1 MIWFPYQKT
10 PIKLVVL
17 LIFSLVSAVVNGQ
30 KYEVNMGLKTMHGIT
45 ANLMLQEKNEV
56 RSGFGAVYYFPVSST
71 VLYSDG
77 FMGILGSIYLPHWAI
92 QNGVGINYFRRWE
105 SPWRWNKY
113 RQFSMEY
120 QFLKSGN
127 YINDYGSYSG
137 NSDLDYAEF
146 TQTYHNIA
154 LAYGFHTVLDHRK
167 TTEVFI
173 EFGTKIMFIE
183 RKYTIEGTFR
193 EQTPSD
199 KVEFFPSFSPFVHV
213 GLTMRLFKSK
223 D

>member
-1 MIWFPYQKT
+1 MIWFSYQKT

-30 KYEVNMGLKTMHGIT
+30 KFEVNMGLKTMHGVT

-56 RSGFGAVYYFPVSST
+56 RSGFGAVYYFPVATT
-71 VLYSDG
+71 VVYNDG
-77 FMGILGSIYLPHWAI
+77 FLGMIYLPHWAN

-113 RQFSMEY
+113 RQFSIEY

-127 YINDYGSYSG
+127 YIDDYGSYSG

-146 TQTYHNIA
+146 TQMYHNIA
-154 LAYGFHTVLDHRK
+154 LAYGFHTMLDHRK
-167 TTEVFI
+167 TTEFFI

-183 RKYTIEGTFR
+183 RKYTIEGTYN

-199 KVEFFPSFSPFVHV
+199 KVEFFPSISPFVHV
-213 GLTMRLFKSK
+213 GLSMRLFKSRN
-223 D
+223 